1 MTSVQLSDTLP
12 LHFYERALAG
22 HRVSVKL
29 EDGTHAP
36 LAAEMWSKPRPGDG
50 SVVGRCHGAT
60 LDVGCGSGRLTQALA
75 TAGVRALGI
84 DISPHAVRLTRSRGV
99 DAVQQDIFAS
109 DSGLG
114 RWSHVLLMDG
124 NIGIGGDAAALLRRC
139 RELLGCGG
147 TVIVEAGAPGTGSR
161 RFLVQLVHADRSS
174 RPFRWL
180 ISDANGIK
188 SVAADVGLLP
198 TAEWAVGGR
207 WFIEL
212 SDPGK
217 HTPVRT
223 EV

>member
-22 HRVSVKL
+22 HRVSVKF

-36 LAAEMWSKPRPGDG
+36 LAAEIWSEPRPGDG

-75 TAGVRALGI
+75 GAGVPALGI
-84 DISPHAVRLTRSRGV
+84 DISPHAVRLARRRGV
-99 DAVQQDIFAS
+99 DALRQDVFAPS
-109 DSGLG
+109 WGCG

-124 NIGIGGDAAALLRRC
+124 NVGIGGDAAALLRRC
-139 RELLGCGG
+139 RELLCDGG
-147 TVIVEAGAPGTGSR
+147 SVIVEASAPGTGSR
-161 RFLVQLVHADRSS
+161 RLLVQLVHAGRSS

-180 ISDANGIK
+180 IADANGIR
-188 SVAADVGLLP
+188 SVAADVGLIS
-198 TAEWAVGGR
+198 TSEWAVGGR

-212 SDPGK
+212 SDRGPAT
-217 HTPVRT
+217 HC
-223 EV
+223 